1 MPKGHK
7 SNAKCSQLR
16 KPDCM
21 QNSEECVWCRGKGR
35 CFVASYASRRACH
48 TTKTQT
54 TQPDSIP
61 AHRPSPVDV
70 RTPQGYHIETTET
83 EREYAP
89 VAKVAC
95 DDTTVI
101 SKVVKKLCGS
111 VFQSPPTQILINNK
125 LSNVQDFIRVHFLR
139 IYTKEALQGYHGLL
153 RDLSHI
159 GTYQGMKPGV
169 RAAAFG
175 LAIMETIV
183 SSSS

>member
-21 QNSEECVWCRGKGR
+21 QQSDECVWCRGKGR

-54 TQPDSIP
+54 PQPDSIP

-70 RTPQGYHIETTET
+70 RTPQGHHIDTTRT
-83 EREYAP
+83 ERELVP
-89 VAKVAC
+89 VAKAAC
-95 DDTTVI
+95 EDTSII
-101 SKVVKKLCGS
+101 SNVVRKLCGS
-111 VFQSPPTQILINNK
+111 VFQVPSTQHLINSK

-139 IYTKEALQGYHGLL
+139 IYTKEAMQGYQELL
-153 RDLSHI
+153 RYLSHI
-159 GTYQGMKPGV
+159 GTYQGMKPGA
-169 RAAAFG
+169 RADAFG

-183 SSSS
+183 